1 MLRNRKLWGILGF
14 LIFSFT
20 LGAVLA
26 NGADKF
32 PVKPMEWVIPTSPGT
47 GSSVQ
52 AQLMGNLGG
61 KIIGQP
67 INVLHKPGGNG
78 NQTFSYTFRQPA
90 DGYTLGNYVGSAGGY
105 MNFPEFENKVTDFI
119 YVMQFMKTTYVLF
132 VHKDS
137 KLKTIQDLIQ
147 YAKANPGKLDIGTN
161 KVGSVHFINLER
173 FARAAGIKV
182 NNIPY
187 KGVARSLKDV
197 MGKHL
202 TVAMAQPYSV
212 LPKKDLRPL
221 LLFNETRLK
230 KMADVPVPADLG
242 FKYPMFHQIYGIFL
256 KQGTPPDR
264 VEKIKAT
271 FKKVMKA
278 PEFLTYGDKVGNEI
292 EFQDSKEFTET
303 VMRNTAEARKILLD
317 LGAIK

>member
-1 MLRNRKLWGILGF
+1 MLKNRSLSGFMIF
-14 LIFSFT
+14 LIFSFSF
-20 LGAVLA
+20 GAVVA

-32 PVKPMEWVIPTSPGT
+32 PTKPMEWVIPTSPGT

-137 KLKTIQDLIQ
+137 QFKTIQDLIQ

-173 FARAAGIKV
+173 FARAVGIKV
-182 NNIPY
+182 NNVPY

-202 TVAMAQPYSV
+202 TAAMAQPYSV

-230 KMADVPVPADLG
+230 KMANVPVPADLG

-256 KQGTPPDR
+256 KKGTPPDR
-264 VEKIKAT
+264 AEKIKET

-278 PEFLTYGDKVGNEI
+278 PEFLAYGDKVGNEI

>member
-1 MLRNRKLWGILGF
+1 M
-14 LIFSFT
+14 
-20 LGAVLA
+20 A

-32 PVKPMEWVIPTSPGT
+32 PTKPMEWVIPTSPGT

-52 AQLMGNLGG
+52 AQLMGKLGG

-90 DGYTLGNYVGSAGGY
+90 DGYTIGNYVGSAGGY
-105 MNFPEFENKVTDFI
+105 MNFPDFENKITDFI
-119 YVMQFMKTTYVLF
+119 YVMQFMKTTYLLYVR
-132 VHKDS
+132 KDS
-137 KLKTIQDLIQ
+137 QFKTIQDLIQ

-173 FARAAGIKV
+173 FCRAAGIKV

-187 KGVARSLKDV
+187 KGVASSMKDV
-197 MGKHL
+197 LGKHL
-202 TVAMAQPYSV
+202 MAALSQPYSV
-212 LPKKDLRPL
+212 VPHKDLRPL

-230 KMADVPVPADLG
+230 KLADVPVPADLG
-242 FKYPMFHQIYGIFL
+242 YQYPMFHQIYGIFL
-256 KQGTPPDR
+256 KQGTPSDR
-264 VEKIKAT
+264 VAKIKET
-271 FKKVMKA
+271 FKKVMEA
-278 PEFLTYGDKVGNEI
+278 PEFLAYGDKVGNEI

-317 LGAIK
+317 LKVIK

>member
-20 LGAVLA
+20 LGVVLA

-202 TVAMAQPYSV
+202 TAAMAQPYSV